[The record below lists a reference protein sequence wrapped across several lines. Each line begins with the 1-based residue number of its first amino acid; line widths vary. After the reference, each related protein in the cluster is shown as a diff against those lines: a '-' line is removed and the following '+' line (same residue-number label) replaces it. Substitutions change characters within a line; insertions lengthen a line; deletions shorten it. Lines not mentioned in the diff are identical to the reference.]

1 MKDKILQTEIIEAA
15 ERLATA
21 LRKFSGD
28 SLYLN
33 LTIISRDTNL
43 VPTNE
48 DDSSD
53 FYSFRCHE
61 TKSSNPVNEV
71 LTAGINRIHR
81 NEDGGIKEVTRI
93 FNEDI
98 KL

>member
-1 MKDKILQTEIIEAA
+1 MKNKILQTEIIEAA
-15 ERLATA
+15 ETLANA
-21 LRKFSGD
+21 LRKYSD
-28 SLYLN
+28 KSLYLN
-33 LTIISRDTNL
+33 LTIISRDENL
-43 VPTNE
+43 A
-48 DDSSD
+48 SSGLDTTTD

-61 TKSSNPVNEV
+61 TKSTNPVSEV